1 MSSHKL
7 KETKE
12 VSTASRNS
20 ESNDTE
26 DSSDANIARL
36 GGRDPSHSKKI
47 NPNHWVVH
55 GKKFDLTSFVSK
67 HPGGAHSISF
77 GKGRECTALV
87 EQYHPFSDK
96 VWDVLKKY
104 EVKEEGSDESSDEA
118 WPPKDPFY

>member
-1 MSSHKL
+1 MSALKL
-7 KETKE
+7 TEQKE
-12 VSTASRNS
+12 VQSTASRNS
-20 ESNDTE
+20 ESYDTDE
-26 DSSDANIARL
+26 SSDAKTTARL
-36 GGRDPSHSKKI
+36 GGRDPSKKI
-47 NPNHWVVH
+47 NPNHWIVH
-55 GKKFDLTSFVSK
+55 GKKFDLTKFVDK

-104 EVKEEGSDESSDEA
+104 EVKEEGDDESSDEA